1 MRVVA
6 AVQFIVEMAPLIY
19 NWFHGSPVFLLL
31 FWSRKSGIWII
42 GIWSHVWHWTFRL
55 EEELSSDHIFSLFK
69 TFPKGLTVIC
79 PLPWLLV
86 SLSVFVLCLPVSWF
100 FLWAIWPTSTSRVRV
115 VLESKTQEEAW
126 WGEKVR
132 LVTGLLFG
140 PSFGNQLRPSR
151 VIFPPLP
158 SPCPMQKLSPKA

>member
-100 FLWAIWPTSTSRVRV
+100 FPWAIWPTSTSRVRV

-132 LVTGLLFG
+132 QVTGLLFG